1 MSPAARK
8 TQYAVEVN
16 GLCFANGTELKKHMR
31 SMIDTYIW
39 PLCPSDV
46 SMNDDD
52 ASFLIELVRL
62 RQPRRIP
69 DGQYVRDVLR
79 TTRDGQIGRH
89 VCFVYGSG
97 HRDVISWNGLCTA
110 GKNSRQHAND
120 ALRDAVRGQT
130 ARVFANAFDDTS
142 LATGPNGETVIT
154 PGSKIHICPMTGL
167 RLSLTGEFADDIGL
181 VHHSGLPFS
190 QIRDAWM
197 AEQGYTHESLPL
209 VELQIGGWT
218 LEKGDIRDSWE
229 AFHAMHSD
237 LIVVSK
243 RWHDEHHAEDRR
255 KSKEKQNVVAS
266 TPADG

>member
-1 MSPAARK
+1 MSPVARK

-16 GLCFANGTELKKHMR
+16 GIYFANGGELKKHIR

-39 PLCPSDV
+39 PGCPDDV
-46 SMNDDD
+46 SMNEEHS
-52 ASFLIELVRL
+52 SFLVELVRM
-62 RQPRRIP
+62 REPSRVP

-79 TTRDGQIGRH
+79 TTREGQIGRH
-89 VCFVYGSG
+89 VCFVYGNG

-130 ARVFANAFDDTS
+130 ARVFARAFDDTS
-142 LATGPNGETVIT
+142 VDTGPNGETIIA

-181 VHHSGLPFS
+181 VHHNGLPFS
-190 QIRDAWM
+190 KIRDAWM
-197 AEQGYTHESLPL
+197 AEHGHTHESLPL

-218 LEKGDIRDSWE
+218 LAKGDVRDSWE
-229 AFHAMHSD
+229 AFHALHAD
-237 LIVVSK
+237 LIVVAK
-243 RWHDEHHAEDRR
+243 QWHDKHHAEDR
-255 KSKEKQNVVAS
+255 KKLKEVQNVVAP
-266 TPADG
+266 TTADG